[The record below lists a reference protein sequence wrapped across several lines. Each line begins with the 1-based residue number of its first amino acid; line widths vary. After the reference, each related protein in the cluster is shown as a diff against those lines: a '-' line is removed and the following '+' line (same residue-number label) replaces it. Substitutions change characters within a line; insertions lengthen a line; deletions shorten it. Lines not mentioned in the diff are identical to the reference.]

1 MTYFIRVSGEEEI
14 TVLVPKFN
22 ESNMDY
28 TIQDEI
34 VNEENKFKVIPSNIR
49 IPRERIFN
57 LEDLIK
63 NQMSNQDKE
72 YFMNQDKT
80 RIDISKISIKELD
93 IVNYFNQKIDC
104 KFNIKKIELEKEISI
119 TKEESDK
126 SQREVQELFNM
137 YF

>member
-22 ESNMDY
+22 ESNIDY

-49 IPRERIFN
+49 IPRERILN

-63 NQMSNQDKE
+63 NQMNNQEKK

-93 IVNYFNQKIDC
+93 IVNYFNQKIDW
-104 KFNIKKIELEKEISI
+104 KFKIKKIELEKKISI
-119 TKEESDK
+119 TNEELDN
-126 SQREVQELFNM
+126 REREMQELFDM

>member
-22 ESNMDY
+22 ESNIDY

-57 LEDLIK
+57 LENLIK
-63 NQMSNQDKE
+63 NQMSNQEKE

-93 IVNYFNQKIDC
+93 IVNHFNQKIDW
-104 KFNIKKIELEKEISI
+104 KFDIKKIELEKKNCI
-119 TKEESDK
+119 TKEELNK
-126 SQREVQELFNM
+126 REIEVQKLFNM

>member
-22 ESNMDY
+22 ESNIDY

-34 VNEENKFKVIPSNIR
+34 VNEDNKFKVIPRNIR
-49 IPRERIFN
+49 IPREKIFN

-63 NQMSNQDKE
+63 NNMSEKEKE

-80 RIDISKISIKELD
+80 RIDISKFSIKDLD
-93 IVNYFNQKIDC
+93 IVNYFNKKIDC
-104 KFNIKKIELEKEISI
+104 KFNIKKIELEKKMNS
-119 TKEESDK
+119 KEESDK